1 MKIVYR
7 IVDFVKP
14 WLGAILI
21 VWILQLTGL
30 LSSISFAAQ
39 SVILKTGLM
48 NASVVTET
56 KPLDFNYNF
65 HVKDLNG
72 KKVDFNT
79 YKGKVIFL
87 NLWATWC
94 GPCRAEMPTI
104 QNLYQKVSPNDQIEF
119 VMLSIDKDK
128 DLNKVV
134 TYVADHAYT
143 FPTYMPSGYLSEQ
156 LNIPSIPT
164 TFIISKDGKILTKEV
179 GTTNFDTKKFLNFL
193 ITEANK

>member
-1 MKIVYR
+1 MKIVNR
-7 IVDFVKP
+7 IIDFVKP

-48 NASVVTET
+48 NASAITDT
-56 KPLDFNYNF
+56 KPMDFNYDF
-65 HVKDLNG
+65 QVKDLDGNR
-72 KKVDFNT
+72 VDFNA

-94 GPCRAEMPTI
+94 GPCRAEIPTI
-104 QNLYQKVSPNDQIEF
+104 QNLYKKISHHDQIEF

-128 DLNKVV
+128 DLGKVV
-134 TYVADHAYT
+134 KYLADHSYT

-156 LNIPSIPT
+156 LNVPSIPT
-164 TFIISKDGKILTKEV
+164 TFIISKDGKIITKEV
-179 GTTNFDTKKFLNFL
+179 GTTNFDTKRFLNFL